1 METPVDRAYERYDRS
16 IKRDCTELNLVRSR
30 YNIDNFLSA
39 PLFMRLHR
47 HQGRT
52 RTVKYTPLYTVYTVI
67 VKFTTSHRYQP
78 LRQNFLFPLLFAWII
93 FYEWIYIYMYM
104 DERVLIFFSNH
115 LLLHL
120 YCKKMS
126 WKWRGIFSVQI
137 NI

>member
-78 LRQNFLFPLLFAWII
+78 LRQNSISFFLFSFLGSYFTSE
-93 FYEWIYIYMYM
+93 YIYIYMYM

-126 WKWRGIFSVQI
+126 
-137 NI
+137 